1 MIFLKEFGLTDSEI
15 NNITKNP
22 IFKCVEYYENGI

>member
-15 NNITKNP
+15 KKIKKNP
-22 IFKCVEYYENGI
+22 RFNFVEYYEN

>member
-15 NNITKNP
+15 NNITVNP
-22 IFKCVEYYENGI
+22 RFKFVEYYED